1 MMFSPHVVQRSPRA
15 QRTAVMATK
24 LADLS
29 DFVLAIDCLASG
41 CGGERAYLID
51 ELARFYGAQM
61 TVGQTLRRMRCQNCL
76 QRPPRAAWPLTG
88 PMLNKRVKA
97 RRVPLLGDEA
107 KG

>member
-1 MMFSPHVVQRSPRA
+1 MG
-15 QRTAVMATK
+15 TK
-24 LADLS
+24 LAELS
-29 DFVLAIDCLASG
+29 GFVLASNCLGPARR
-41 CGGERAYLID
+41 GEPAFLID
-51 ELARFYGAQM
+51 ELARFYGAKM

-76 QRPPRAAWPLTG
+76 QRPPRAAWLLTG